1 MNVSP
6 RVGTDSPQSATALGR
21 MRTLIFPVAALLN
34 SFSTTALLLVFGLAG
49 RPEIAADIAL
59 VQAASL
65 ALFYAFSANAR
76 NLVLAAENNAGEEAA
91 GALLS
96 VRAVLMLP
104 LAFATYVFGVVVGGA
119 AASVAM
125 VLIARRMAEWI
136 GEIALARHERL
147 GQHRQSFHSLFAE
160 AGFLALAVVLSLGF
174 STDLALSTLPWAL
187 APLVA
192 IRGAGLS
199 FSGHRLDLRTLL
211 PHLGSTAIIGA
222 SVYVFRLSIS
232 LLAGKT
238 VAGILFTAFALGGLV
253 PTVFGQALAPTLM
266 RKYGASNRLPSL
278 FLAIPG
284 AMLVVGAGLVA
295 GIAMNPS
302 WNPEIL
308 LPPPF
313 LMAAGLSL
321 CGGAIMSMAALLRTR
336 LIHGDDGREVFG
348 PDLLANVLL
357 TSCVPFAFHA
367 FGPDAFSGLYLFG
380 ACLSLFFLWGAG
392 HQRGVSSEYH
402 GVMLS
407 VIGVVLTLPFFFQ
420 LDGGLFSDPAFVFE
434 TEGVLLRV
442 PLPVS
447 LLAVFC
453 GIALLGNYK
462 TASRGLAVLF
472 FSALLFVMTSLV
484 AAKGNADYEGA
495 KLALLAQY
503 LIPMFG
509 LVLGEMY
516 GAAARGPVFERA
528 ACWVLVIILPAQL
541 LSTWLQGY
549 VLLSP
554 KVAFFSIYQHLQYF
568 PMIVS
573 ALSILAVLSL
583 WGRATRPSPLA
594 GGLLMIAS
602 VYVVAANSL
611 GALVGLMITWAG
623 FLFLYCRGTKLRFQS
638 IAILAAAVVG
648 AALFAAATS
657 SGWLAR
663 AVATTAEPSVQ
674 MSWDSKL
681 SVMLPRGDGDS
692 VQSAPRHMDYW
703 HHYVGEIL
711 ESPRTLLV
719 GHPTPPDRRQY
730 SSAHNYWL
738 DVAYNFGLLAL
749 LPVLGMLAW
758 TLRALWLRR
767 DLVIGDS
774 LLLATALAFIYL
786 FLLENLLK
794 VGLRQPYPG
803 ILSYFIWGLL
813 IFRIRSLPAA
823 RGKAGEEVP

>member
-1 MNVSP
+1 MNVIPPIESGG
-6 RVGTDSPQSATALGR
+6 RFAVRSRKAMRALV
-21 MRTLIFPVAALLN
+21 FPAAALLN

-49 RPEIAADIAL
+49 HPEVVADIAV

-76 NLVLAAENNAGEEAA
+76 NLVLADVGPAGEAAA
-91 GALLS
+91 GALLK

-104 LAFATYVFGVVVGGA
+104 LALATYLFGVIVGGA
-119 AASVAM
+119 AASVAV
-125 VLIARRMAEWI
+125 VLIVRRMAEWI

-147 GQHRQSFHSLFAE
+147 EQHCHAFHTLFAE
-160 AGFLALAVVLSLGF
+160 STFLVLAVVFSIGF
-174 STDLALSTLPWAL
+174 STDLAFSTLPWAL

-192 IRGAGLS
+192 VRGARLS
-199 FSGHRLDLRTLL
+199 FSGGSLNLHTLL

-238 VAGILFTAFALGGLV
+238 LAGILFTAFALGGLV
-253 PTVFGQALAPTLM
+253 PTVFGQALAPTLV
-266 RKYGASNRLPSL
+266 RKYGTAKQLPPL
-278 FLAIPG
+278 FLAMPV
-284 AMLVVGAGLVA
+284 ALLAAGAGVVA
-295 GIAMNPS
+295 WVTMSPGSAPAIP
-302 WNPEIL
+302 

-313 LMAAGLSL
+313 MLAAGLSL
-321 CGGAIMSMAALLRTR
+321 CGGAVMSLAALLRTR

-357 TSCVPFAFHA
+357 TSCVPFAYHA
-367 FGPDAFSGLYLFG
+367 FGQAAFSGLYLFG

-392 HQRGVSSEYH
+392 NRRGLASEYH
-402 GVMLS
+402 GAMLS
-407 VIGVVLTLPFFFQ
+407 VIGVLLTFPLFFQ

-447 LLAVFC
+447 LLAVFF

-462 TASRGLAVLF
+462 TVSRSLTVLF

-484 AAKGNADYEGA
+484 AAKGNAEYEGA

-503 LIPMFG
+503 LLPMFG

-541 LSTWLQGY
+541 VSTWLQGY

-554 KVAFFSIYQHLQYF
+554 KVVLFSIYQHLQYF

-583 WGRATRPSPLA
+583 WGRTNRPSPLA
-594 GGLLMIAS
+594 GGLMLIS
-602 VYVVAANSL
+602 SLYVVAANSL
-611 GALVGLMITWAG
+611 GAIIGMAIAWAG
-623 FLFLYCRGTKLRFQS
+623 FAFTYCRSTGLRYQS
-638 IAILAAAVVG
+638 LALVLAAFLGAGLFAIAIN
-648 AALFAAATS
+648 

-663 AVATTAEPSVQ
+663 TVSKTVEPRAQ

-681 SVMLPRGDGDS
+681 SVMMAKRGEDSALP
-692 VQSAPRHMDYW
+692 APRHVDYW
-703 HHYVGEIL
+703 RHYVEAIL
-711 ESPRTLLV
+711 ESPKTLVV

-730 SSAHNYWL
+730 PSAHNYWL

-749 LPVLGMLAW
+749 LPVLAMLTW
-758 TLRALWLRR
+758 TVHMMWLRR
-767 DLVIGDS
+767 STIIGDP
-774 LLLATALAFIYL
+774 LLLATALAFFYL
-786 FLLENLLK
+786 FFVENMLK

-813 IFRIRSLPAA
+813 IFRVRSLTAA
-823 RGKAGEEVP
+823 DGPRGEGRA